1 MFTIFKFQ
9 FINHA
14 NPKPVVLKPRGP
26 QQPQRPQRSLH
37 TVQHTHILL
46 SNKQNNSTNPNS

>member
-1 MFTIFKFQ
+1 MFSIFKFQ

-37 TVQHTHILL
+37 IVQHTHILL
-46 SNKQNNSTNPNS
+46 NNKLNSTNPNS

>member
-1 MFTIFKFQ
+1 MFSIFKFQ

-14 NPKPVVLKPRGP
+14 NPKTVVLKPQG
-26 QQPQRPQRSLH
+26 PQRPQRSLH

-46 SNKQNNSTNPNS
+46 NNKLNSTNPNS